1 MRRRLRPLGGRP
13 AAAQFRDA
21 LATLTLVGGSRDRVH
36 PISGRSESMNRPR
49 LLLALTAAL
58 LAPPPQLGR
67 QKAAQVTNEGL
78 VLDRLWTLVLAGDVP
93 IPAPPKR

>member
-1 MRRRLRPLGGRP
+1 
-13 AAAQFRDA
+13 
-21 LATLTLVGGSRDRVH
+21 
-36 PISGRSESMNRPR
+36 MNRPR

-67 QKAAQVTNEGL
+67 QKAAPITEEEGL